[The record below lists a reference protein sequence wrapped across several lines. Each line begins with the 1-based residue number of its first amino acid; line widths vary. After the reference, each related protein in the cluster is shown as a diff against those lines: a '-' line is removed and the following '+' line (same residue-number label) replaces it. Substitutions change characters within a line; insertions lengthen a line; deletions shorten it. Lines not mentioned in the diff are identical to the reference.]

1 MIINP
6 AAGIAG
12 SFDQTARN
20 VIHRDEHTR
29 THPCTSIYIIY
40 RERSVNRRQLCQ
52 HFQLQYLLSH
62 ICWYFLTLF
71 PAVWMLTFSVCI
83 EKRSP
88 HQHPPLVSIV
98 CQYLIPK
105 AQFFPRVPQM
115 GFMLEDESSTQRNE
129 LQIPSRQ
136 TDSRLHLA

>member
-20 VIHRDEHTR
+20 VIHRDEHTH
-29 THPCTSIYIIY
+29 THPCTCIYIIY

-71 PAVWMLTFSVCI
+71 PAVWILYRLRTLATRC
-83 EKRSP
+83 P

>member
-20 VIHRDEHTR
+20 VIHRDEHT
-29 THPCTSIYIIY
+29 HPCTCIYIIY

>member
-29 THPCTSIYIIY
+29 IHPCTCIYIIY

>member
-20 VIHRDEHTR
+20 VIHRDER
-29 THPCTSIYIIY
+29 THPCTYIYNIE
-40 RERSVNRRQLCQ
+40 REISVNRRQLCQ

-83 EKRSP
+83 ETRSP